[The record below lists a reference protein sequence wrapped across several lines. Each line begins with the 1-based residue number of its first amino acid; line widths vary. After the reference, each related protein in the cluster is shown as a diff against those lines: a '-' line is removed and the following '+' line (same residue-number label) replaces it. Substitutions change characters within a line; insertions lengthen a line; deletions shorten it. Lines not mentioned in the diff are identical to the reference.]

1 MFAQSLQVGISKVIY
16 ALIVTLFVN
25 TWNIDVEID
34 VSSDPIVSDDLCEY
48 CNLFRFKGP
57 N

>member
-25 TWNIDVEID
+25 VWNIDVEID
-34 VSSDPIVSDDLCEY
+34 ESSDPIVSDDLCEY

>member
-48 CNLFRFKGP
+48 YNLFRFKGP

>member
-34 VSSDPIVSDDLCEY
+34 ESSDPIVSDDLCEY
-48 CNLFRFKGP
+48 YNLFRFKGP